1 MGQTLS
7 REALFIKDL
16 KRSFKERGIRVKK
29 KDLVKF
35 FLFIDEVCPW
45 FIVNGPEIHP
55 KKWQKVGRDLN
66 DKLQKEGPDAVPVAA
81 FSYWGLIRDIVETAS
96 DDPEKRQLLSVA
108 EYCLKP
114 LSRSASVASLP
125 TEKPPSRCPSVVI
138 DMSDPSPTKGIY
150 PSLPTEHPPS
160 PKSPLTNPL
169 LTKRPLND
177 PLDPGDAATLGDEA
191 VRYRNPDWP
200 STWLPPYNPQFCAP
214 VLPFPASNG
223 NNLSQTKDK
232 LAAQMAEIESKLASL
247 QAALQET
254 VLTAQRLPIKPS
266 KNPKPKTLTF
276 PVITRSQRPESPTSN
291 TADPPDAPEG
301 GEDTADNND
310 EEESSDDELPPP
322 APERKEFHKLQFKN
336 LKELNTAVR
345 TYGPNAPYTLS
356 VLETLSRGGHLL
368 PCEWLRIVQAVL
380 TRGQYLTW
388 RADFCDR
395 CQTIAANN
403 LKNPR
408 SHSWTFEKLTGQG
421 TYATEERQ
429 RNLPIGLLSQTHNAA
444 LGAWRTLP
452 SSGTPTTPLTKVI
465 QGPQEDYSEFVS
477 RLLEAAE
484 RALGS
489 DAAND
494 RLVKQLAFENANAS
508 CRAVLRGKTR
518 DKTLDEMLRLCRD
531 VDPFTSKVSQAI
543 HLAVGAAIQA
553 NPGQQ
558 KNCFKCGQPGHF
570 ARQCHGSH
578 DKPRVQGPY
587 NKGPS
592 PPSTPCPVCKKGRH
606 WARDCRSTTDILGNP
621 ITRQQGNGQ
630 RGQPRAPQPIPF
642 LRASGNSQ
650 IEQTQPLPTF
660 PQNQSIPFTG
670 PPQEAQ
676 DWTSVPPPT
685 SY

>member
-1 MGQTLS
+1 MEGPRLRLTGDRRLRALS
-7 REALFIKDL
+7 MPKGTAGGTSVGIAPQGVR
-16 KRSFKERGIRVKK
+16 ERGIRVKK

-310 EEESSDDELPPP
+310 EEES
-322 APERKEFHKLQFKN
+322 
-336 LKELNTAVR
+336 TVR

-531 VDPFTSKVSQAI
+531 VDPFTSKKTWRN
-543 HLAVGAAIQA
+543 AAI
-553 NPGQQ
+553 
-558 KNCFKCGQPGHF
+558 
-570 ARQCHGSH
+570 RQNVVDSLLDTSNRVSAIGAGTGIASLVTSNNQYLQLQSLI
-578 DKPRVQGPY
+578 DKDLNNLREGIQDLKDSVASLSEVDNAIKRPLEVHYHRLASQEPVDSY
-587 NKGPS
+587 N
-592 PPSTPCPVCKKGRH
+592 
-606 WARDCRSTTDILGNP
+606 
-621 ITRQQGNGQ
+621 
-630 RGQPRAPQPIPF
+630 
-642 LRASGNSQ
+642 
-650 IEQTQPLPTF
+650 
-660 PQNQSIPFTG
+660 
-670 PPQEAQ
+670 QE
-676 DWTSVPPPT
+676 PPT
-685 SY
+685 APVGLQFSFLDEEMNLP